1 MIKVGSELA
10 VSLSASCLLGTAEIG
25 NIMPKLKLIK
35 VSSKGSGFISG
46 IDYYV
51 IYCPNNQ

>member
-1 MIKVGSELA
+1 MIKVGFELA